1 MKRHLFR
8 RMGRFLRPQAPSLA
22 GAAALAALS
31 GLLALLV
38 PLVAG
43 WAVEA
48 IGTGPG
54 AADLTAVLR
63 YCAAG
68 LGAAVLSA
76 VCSYGASAAL
86 VRVGQ
91 TVSYTLR
98 KAAFQQI
105 TQLPV
110 RYFDT
115 HPAGDLISRVC
126 YDVDTVNAALSTDLL
141 QIGTSLLT
149 VIGSF
154 VMLLMLSP
162 LLSGVFFLTV
172 PLSVLLTR
180 LQMKHI
186 HPLFR
191 RRSQELGALNSF
203 AEERVSCQRAIRVYG
218 VEAADLRQ
226 FAEKNDAASETYY
239 KADCASTALG
249 PSVNFINNLSL
260 AAVSV
265 FGALLY
271 LGGGLSLG
279 ALSSFVLYSRKFSGP
294 IRETAELLS
303 DLQASVAAAERVLDL
318 LDQPAED
325 GDLPGAREPGKLS
338 GAISFRHVD
347 FGYDPAH
354 PVLRDFSADIPA
366 GSMVAVVGP
375 TGAGKTTLVSLLLRF
390 YTPQKG
396 SITIDGVDVRSL
408 SQHRLR
414 ELIGYAPQK
423 GMLFS
428 GTVAENLRYGKE
440 DADEEELK
448 AALSTAQALGF
459 VEGMDEG
466 VQSPISQGGTN
477 VSGGQ
482 RQRLSIARALA
493 RKAPIY
499 IFDDSFSAL
508 DFKTDAALRKA
519 LARDTQNATVLI
531 VAQRVSTILHA
542 QQIIVLDQG
551 KMVGKGTHKELLQT
565 CPEYREIAE
574 SQLQKEELE

>member
-1 MKRHLFR
+1 MKRPLFR

-63 YCAAG
+63 CCAAG

-126 YDVDTVNAALSTDLL
+126 YDVDTVNAALSIDLL

-239 KADCASTALG
+239 KAAPARPWGPPST
-249 PSVNFINNLSL
+249 
-260 AAVSV
+260 
-265 FGALLY
+265 
-271 LGGGLSLG
+271 
-279 ALSSFVLYSRKFSGP
+279 SS
-294 IRETAELLS
+294 
-303 DLQASVAAAERVLDL
+303 
-318 LDQPAED
+318 
-325 GDLPGAREPGKLS
+325 
-338 GAISFRHVD
+338 
-347 FGYDPAH
+347 
-354 PVLRDFSADIPA
+354 
-366 GSMVAVVGP
+366 
-375 TGAGKTTLVSLLLRF
+375 TTSPWRRSVSLVPCC
-390 YTPQKG
+390 T
-396 SITIDGVDVRSL
+396 
-408 SQHRLR
+408 
-414 ELIGYAPQK
+414 
-423 GMLFS
+423 
-428 GTVAENLRYGKE
+428 
-440 DADEEELK
+440 
-448 AALSTAQALGF
+448 
-459 VEGMDEG
+459 
-466 VQSPISQGGTN
+466 
-477 VSGGQ
+477 
-482 RQRLSIARALA
+482 
-493 RKAPIY
+493 
-499 IFDDSFSAL
+499 
-508 DFKTDAALRKA
+508 
-519 LARDTQNATVLI
+519 
-531 VAQRVSTILHA
+531 
-542 QQIIVLDQG
+542 
-551 KMVGKGTHKELLQT
+551 
-565 CPEYREIAE
+565 
-574 SQLQKEELE
+574 